1 MVVAFSAV
9 VRQVAPP
16 PVPFSTRRK
25 HRVVPILLTV
35 LPFRFAFVYF
45 LAIAMALP
53 LQLATATPLL
63 AQAVTARPLA
73 TEYVREDIDPDLG
86 LPDTQVSAI
95 AQTADGYFW
104 LGTRRG
110 LVRFDGVNATTF
122 SPQNT
127 PALRSWAIN
136 ALYADRNGMLWIS
149 TDQGLTVL
157 ENGQFRHLSPDQIP
171 QGTVWKVLRD
181 RQNRLWVSGSFGV
194 RVGDG
199 RRFTAVPNF
208 NEYVYGVVEDR
219 SGRMWFGGRR
229 VLASYAPG
237 DTAPTRWLPAREERV
252 YDVGI
257 DNGGALW
264 IALREGVRQLD
275 ISNPDSVVE
284 RTRVGTAIG
293 AARAQVWALTFD
305 ADGDLWLGTDTRGIL
320 RWNGRQL
327 QSVDPDRRR
336 AWDPVWW
343 IMRDSRNNVWAG
355 TSVGLTRYRRTA
367 FRSERQG
374 LTITGTWAIRGD
386 AEGTP
391 WMSADDGQVAW
402 FDGERWRPMFNGL
415 VNRSAGSIW
424 PGVQGGMLVAD
435 DEGRLWSLTRDR
447 AVDITAS
454 IGLPDM
460 AAYGLYQD
468 AEGWTYNNTA
478 RGLLRARNG
487 QVDSLFRDLGLRAT
501 DEPRVIMRDSKG
513 RLVVGGPYLSIGE
526 GSTRRR
532 YGPAEGLPD
541 SNVTAVH
548 EAGGALWIATAD
560 SGLFMLRGDRI
571 TSFDDANSR
580 LKRGIN
586 GIIDDGFGF
595 LWLTSRTG
603 LMRVPMAALIAASDR
618 GERFVAVREFD
629 RADGLPTTDINAD
642 YQSQLFRDRLGQIWL
657 PTYAGPVV
665 FDPRAVVVDTVA
677 PQVHVERIS
686 VDGRDAP
693 RLDSVVAIAHPDR
706 IEVRFAATN
715 ALVPSR
721 VRAQYRII
729 GIGDQWIDAGRRRTI
744 SFGPLAGGDYQ
755 LEIRVA
761 GEDGHWQ
768 PTLAVVHIRVPK
780 SFTERAW
787 FFPLLSALALLSA
800 FGFTRW
806 RLASARAREQELS
819 ALVMERTADL
829 EASRADLE
837 IRVAE
842 RTDALSRELAERY
855 RLEQRLEAT
864 RRMASLGRLAGGVS
878 HEINNALATVL
889 GFAQLAQLSTKHD
902 ERTQADL
909 GEVVRAGRRAASIT
923 HQLLAFARQHHT
935 ALLDTSLEAVVTE
948 NLRSLQQMCAPVAV
962 EFTASTDVPH
972 ISADIGQIEQLL
984 VNLVKNA
991 RDAKPSD
998 GRIRVALSS
1007 DTFDSARAVGDHVLP
1022 AGRYAVLSVS
1032 DRGTGIAPESLD
1044 QLYEPFF
1051 TTKEVNEGSGLGLA
1065 VVQGIVARHDG
1076 AIEVQSVVGEGTTF
1090 RVWFP
1095 ERVATSE
1102 VLDVEGEVT
1111 GSGETILLAEDDP
1124 SIRQFATRMLREHGY
1139 RVLDAEDG
1147 AAATALVGK
1156 SIEAIDL
1163 VLTDVLMPNANGLEL
1178 ARLLRAAR
1186 PELPVVFMT
1195 GYAGLDDDA
1204 LAELRRTGPILAKP
1218 FTQETLLGAVA
1229 RALQVDAVG
1238 GHG

>member
-1 MVVAFSAV
+1 M
-9 VRQVAPP
+9 
-16 PVPFSTRRK
+16 
-25 HRVVPILLTV
+25 HC
-35 LPFRFAFVYF
+35 
-45 LAIAMALP
+45 LAITLALLLQFAVASP
-53 LQLATATPLL
+53 LS
-63 AQAVTARPLA
+63 AQPAAIRSDV

-86 LPDTQVSAI
+86 LPDTQVSTI
-95 AQTADGYFW
+95 AQTADGYLW

-110 LVRFDGVNATTF
+110 LVRFDGVDATSF

-149 TDQGLTVL
+149 TDRGLTVL

-181 RQNRLWVSGSFGV
+181 RQNRLWVTGSFGV

-199 RRFTAVPNF
+199 RTFTAVPNF
-208 NEYVYGVVEDR
+208 DEYVYAVAEDR
-219 SGRMWFGGRR
+219 QGRLWFGGRR

-237 DTAPTRWLPAREERV
+237 EAAPTRWPPAKEQRV
-252 YDVGI
+252 YDI
-257 DNGGALW
+257 AFDNGGALW

-275 ISNPDSVVE
+275 ISNPASIVE
-284 RTRVGTAIG
+284 RSRVATAIG
-293 AARAQVWALTFD
+293 AANAQVWALAFD
-305 ADGDLWLGTDTRGIL
+305 ASGSLWMGTDTRGIL
-320 RWNGRQL
+320 RWNGREL

-343 IMRDSRNNVWAG
+343 LMRDSRNNVWAG

-386 AEGTP
+386 ADGTP

-402 FDGERWRPMFNGL
+402 FDGERWRPMFSRL
-415 VNRSAGSIW
+415 VNRSAASIW

-435 DEGRLWSLTRDR
+435 DDGRLWSLTRNR

-454 IGLPDM
+454 VGLPEM

-468 AEGWTYNNTA
+468 TDGWTYNNTA

-487 QVDSLFRDLGLRAT
+487 QVDSLYRDLGLRHT

-513 RLVVGGPYLSIGE
+513 RLVVGGPFLSIGE
-526 GSTRRR
+526 GATRRR
-532 YGPAEGLPD
+532 YALSEGLTD
-541 SNVTAVH
+541 ENVMAVH
-548 EAGGALWIATAD
+548 EAGGVLWIATAD
-560 SGLFMLRGDRI
+560 SGLFMLRDERV

-580 LKRGIN
+580 LNRGIN
-586 GIIDDGFGF
+586 GIIDDGFGY

-603 LMRVPMAALIAASDR
+603 LMRVSMAELIEAADR
-618 GERFVAVREFD
+618 NPRSVSVREFD

-642 YQSQLFRDRLGQIWL
+642 YQSQLFRDRQGQIWL

-665 FDPRAVVVDTVA
+665 FDPRAVVLDTVA
-677 PQVHVERIS
+677 PQVHVERIA
-686 VDGRDAP
+686 VDGLETL
-693 RLDSVVAIAHPDR
+693 RLDSVMAVGHPDR

-715 ALVPSR
+715 ALVPNR

-729 GIGDQWIDAGRRRTI
+729 GINEQWIDAGRRRTI
-744 SFGPLAGGDYQ
+744 TFGPLTGGDYR

-780 SFTERAW
+780 SVTERVW
-787 FFPLLSALALLSA
+787 FFPLLGALALLGA
-800 FGFTRW
+800 VGFTRW
-806 RLASARAREQELS
+806 RLASARAREQQLS
-819 ALVMERTADL
+819 AVVRERTADL

-889 GFAQLAQLSTKHD
+889 GFAQLAQLSTQHD

-909 GEVVRAGRRAASIT
+909 GEVVRAGRRAAGIT

-935 ALLDTSLEAVVTE
+935 ALTETSLETVVRE
-948 NLRSLQQMCAPVAV
+948 NLRSLQQLCAPIAV
-962 EFTASTDVPH
+962 EFSTEAAVPH
-972 ISADIGQIEQLL
+972 ISADVGQVEQLL

-991 RDAKPSD
+991 RDAKPQD
-998 GRIRVALSS
+998 GRIVITLAGETL
-1007 DTFDSARAVGDHVLP
+1007 DAARAIGEQVLP
-1022 AGRYAVLSVS
+1022 AGRYAVLAVE
-1032 DRGTGIAPESLD
+1032 DHGTGIAPESLD
-1044 QLYEPFF
+1044 QLFEPFF

-1076 AIEVQSVVGEGTTF
+1076 AIEVESSVGRGTTF
-1090 RVWFP
+1090 RIWFP
-1095 ERVATSE
+1095 ETSTFESGSAADSDVA
-1102 VLDVEGEVT
+1102 
-1111 GSGETILLAEDDP
+1111 GSGETILLAEDDA

-1186 PELPVVFMT
+1186 PALPVVFMT

-1204 LAELRRTGPILAKP
+1204 LDELRRTGPIIAKP
-1218 FTQETLLGAVA
+1218 FTQETLLSAVA
-1229 RALQVDAVG
+1229 RALEGRGSAVDGVG
-1238 GHG
+1238 GQ

>member
-1 MVVAFSAV
+1 MAV
-9 VRQVAPP
+9 RRGALP
-16 PVPFSTRRK
+16 PVPCNA
-25 HRVVPILLTV
+25 HRNYPAVPILPNVHSL
-35 LPFRFAFVYF
+35 RFAFVQF
-45 LAIAMALP
+45 LLFAMVLP
-53 LQLATATPLL
+53 LQFTMAPPLS
-63 AQAVTARPLA
+63 AQAAASRPVA

-95 AQTADGYFW
+95 AQTPDGYLW

-110 LVRFDGVNATTF
+110 LVRFDGVNATSY
-122 SPQNT
+122 SPPNT

-136 ALYADRNGMLWIS
+136 ALYADRNGSLWIS
-149 TDQGLTVL
+149 TDQGLTVY
-157 ENGQFRHLSPDQIP
+157 ESGQFRHLSPEQIP
-171 QGTVWKVLRD
+171 HGTVWKVLRD

-252 YDVGI
+252 YDVAI
-257 DNGGALW
+257 DNGGDLW
-264 IALREGVRQLD
+264 IALREGARQLD
-275 ISNPDSVVE
+275 ISNAEGIVE
-284 RTRVGTAIG
+284 RSRVGTAIG
-293 AARAQVWALTFD
+293 AARAQVWALAFD
-305 ADGDLWLGTDTRGIL
+305 AAGDLWLGTDTRGVL
-320 RWNGRQL
+320 RWNGRDL
-327 QSVDPDRRR
+327 KSVDPDRRR

-343 IMRDSRNNVWAG
+343 IMRDSRNNMWAG

-367 FRSERQG
+367 FRSESQG

-386 AEGTP
+386 ADGTP

-402 FDGERWRPMFNGL
+402 FDGERWRPMFSGL
-415 VNRSAGSIW
+415 VNRSAASIW
-424 PGVQGGMLVAD
+424 PGAQGGMLAAD
-435 DEGRLWSLTRDR
+435 DEGRLWSLTRTR
-447 AVDITAS
+447 AVDITAT
-454 IGLPDM
+454 IGLPEM

-487 QVDSLFRDLGLRAT
+487 QVDSLYRALGLRAS

-513 RLVVGGPYLSIGE
+513 RLVVGGPFLSIGE
-526 GSTRRR
+526 GTARRR
-532 YGPAEGLPD
+532 YGPSEGLPD
-541 SNVTAVH
+541 PNVTAVH

-560 SGLFMLRGDRI
+560 SGFFMLRGERV

-586 GIIDDGFGF
+586 GIIDDGFGY

-603 LMRVPMAALIAASDR
+603 PMRVSMAELIAASER
-618 GERFVAVREFD
+618 GTKRVAVREFD

-642 YQSQLFRDRLGQIWL
+642 YQSQLFRDRQGQIWL

-677 PQVHVERIS
+677 PQVHVERIA
-686 VDGRDAP
+686 VDGRDTP
-693 RLDSVVAIAHPDR
+693 RLDSVAADGHPDR

-721 VRAQYRII
+721 VRAQYRVI
-729 GIGDQWIDAGRRRTI
+729 GISDQWIDAGRRRTI
-744 SFGPLAGGDYQ
+744 TFGPLTGGDYT

-787 FFPLLSALALLSA
+787 FFPLVGVLALLSA

-819 ALVMERTADL
+819 ALVTERTADL

-855 RLEQRLEAT
+855 RLEQRLEAS

-935 ALLDTSLEAVVTE
+935 ALTETSLATVVHE
-948 NLRSLQQMCAPVAV
+948 NLRSLQQLCAPITVA
-962 EFTASTDVPH
+962 FTSAPDVPL
-972 ISADIGQIEQLL
+972 IRADVGQVEQLL

-991 RDAKPSD
+991 RDAKPRD
-998 GRIRVALSS
+998 GRIVIALSEA
-1007 DTFDSARAVGDHVLP
+1007 TLETARAVGERVLP
-1022 AGRYAVLSVS
+1022 AGRYAVLAVE
-1032 DRGTGIAPESLD
+1032 DHGTGISAASLE
-1044 QLYEPFF
+1044 QLFEPFF

-1076 AIEVQSVVGEGTTF
+1076 AIEVESTLGTGTTF
-1090 RVWFP
+1090 RLWFP
-1095 ERVATSE
+1095 ETST
-1102 VLDVEGEVT
+1102 VETGAAADGDIA
-1111 GSGETILLAEDDP
+1111 GSGETILLAEDDA

-1204 LAELRRTGPILAKP
+1204 LAELRRTGPIIAKP
-1218 FTQETLLGAVA
+1218 FTQETLLSAVA
-1229 RALQVDAVG
+1229 RALEGRGAPIDGAG
-1238 GHG
+1238 TT